1 MEDGVD
7 GGDGLAT
14 LAADAQAGVE
24 GKESVQERRAR
35 ERAERKAATAAKRAA
50 KKKEKGGPSLSAL
63 MREAKEKKE
72 KDAAAQPKEEV
83 TMEELLSTG
92 ADLAKTGLESLAK
105 SANVDKDAVLK
116 AQNKVSSGVA
126 NVLTVV
132 GSTAFSLLAEQIKH
146 SRANRQGGGAA
157 AAGGEMDGNRGSKSK
172 TPTFEAYF
180 EEHLGQS
187 HLDALQLLS
196 STTSSQA
203 ASTKKKIPI
212 KRKTKVNKLAAG
224 LKTTLTIGDDDD
236 DGDDDDNDLE
246 GQAIFDAAVAALGKI
261 ASTSERLSDQRLR
274 AAGAAATAFL
284 AAHGDGADADAGKD
298 GGGDGEESSAS
309 AGAEST
315 GGGNTGAAAEA
326 GLTRNAKLHRDAINR
341 MAHIVSAFVELCRKV
356 AEIVIL
362 EGASRDDEVASE
374 EIDAAVLERA
384 VALRAA
390 TVLLSSYLAHFADT
404 TIEFVEVADDDSD
417 ALSSSIMVELD
428 EARKRADR
436 ALKLLL
442 PVFHL
447 ALMHVV

>member
-146 SRANRQGGGAA
+146 SRANRQTGGGA

-326 GLTRNAKLHRDAINR
+326 GQ
-341 MAHIVSAFVELCRKV
+341 
-356 AEIVIL
+356 
-362 EGASRDDEVASE
+362 
-374 EIDAAVLERA
+374 
-384 VALRAA
+384 
-390 TVLLSSYLAHFADT
+390 
-404 TIEFVEVADDDSD
+404 
-417 ALSSSIMVELD
+417 
-428 EARKRADR
+428 
-436 ALKLLL
+436 
-442 PVFHL
+442 
-447 ALMHVV
+447 

>member
-1 MEDGVD
+1 M
-7 GGDGLAT
+7 
-14 LAADAQAGVE
+14 
-24 GKESVQERRAR
+24 
-35 ERAERKAATAAKRAA
+35 
-50 KKKEKGGPSLSAL
+50 
-63 MREAKEKKE
+63 
-72 KDAAAQPKEEV
+72 
-83 TMEELLSTG
+83 
-92 ADLAKTGLESLAK
+92 
-105 SANVDKDAVLK
+105 
-116 AQNKVSSGVA
+116 
-126 NVLTVV
+126 
-132 GSTAFSLLAEQIKH
+132 
-146 SRANRQGGGAA
+146 
-157 AAGGEMDGNRGSKSK
+157 
-172 TPTFEAYF
+172 
-180 EEHLGQS
+180 
-187 HLDALQLLS
+187 
-196 STTSSQA
+196 
-203 ASTKKKIPI
+203 
-212 KRKTKVNKLAAG
+212 
-224 LKTTLTIGDDDD
+224 KTTLTIGDDDD

-374 EIDAAVLERA
+374 EIGAAVLERA

-390 TVLLSSYLAHFADT
+390 TVQLSSYLAHFADT